1 MMTQIKSTKTSPN
14 KLSSSPNIDAKEK
27 GKMPVSRNNKKELN
41 RISTQKITRNKTND
55 QVNYNN
61 DDDEENKSAPGGFG
75 PLSDENEPQTG
86 DAVDVIVK
94 RVSPKVDR

>member
-1 MMTQIKSTKTSPN
+1 M
-14 KLSSSPNIDAKEK
+14 
-27 GKMPVSRNNKKELN
+27 
-41 RISTQKITRNKTND
+41 
-55 QVNYNN
+55 NYNN